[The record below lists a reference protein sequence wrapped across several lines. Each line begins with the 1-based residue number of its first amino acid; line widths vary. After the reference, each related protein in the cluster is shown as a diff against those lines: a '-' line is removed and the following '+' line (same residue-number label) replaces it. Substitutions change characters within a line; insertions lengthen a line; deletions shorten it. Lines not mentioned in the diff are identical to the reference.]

1 VTGTGDGA
9 GIGPAEASPPETG
22 TATAPSAGG
31 HVVLELGPGVGALVL
46 YAPADLEGAEIEIG
60 PATDRRDGQAARR
73 THARVRRRQTVGSAS
88 YAAVY
93 QGLAAGTYVIWS
105 DPDTPAGTVGI
116 CGGRATSWSW
126 PVASSASPSPASD
139 RPVHSAFP

>member
-9 GIGPAEASPPETG
+9 GIGPGEVGPPEAG

-31 HVVLELGPGVGALVL
+31 NVVLELGPGVGALVL

-60 PATDRRDGQAARR
+60 PAGDRRDGQAAPR
-73 THARVRRRQTVGSAS
+73 THAAVRRRQTAGSAS

-93 QGLAAGTYVIWS
+93 QGLAAGTYVIWI
-105 DPDTPAGTVGI
+105 DQDTAAGTVAI
-116 CGGRATSWSW
+116 RGGRATSWHW
-126 PVASSASPSPASD
+126 PAA
-139 RPVHSAFP
+139 